1 MERLRAWLRG
11 LLELNGTPRGI
22 AGGFALG
29 VGLSLIPVPFL
40 GMVLALAA
48 APLLRANV
56 PATYLGTAVINPV
69 TGSVFY
75 FGELWLGTWLLGL
88 PLPSW
93 ATLMALDA
101 AGWWALFKSLLGPFL
116 LGAAVAIPLLSGLS
130 YGLVLVLVRAW
141 RRRWATPIQ
150 AAPTSSSAPASS
162 SASSEPAP

>member
-48 APLLRANV
+48 APLVKANV

-69 TGSVFY
+69 TGSLFY
-75 FGELWLGTWLLGL
+75 FGELWLGTLLLGL

-93 ATLMALDA
+93 ATLAALDA
-101 AGWWALFKSLLGPFL
+101 AGWWALFKALLGPFL
-116 LGAAVAIPLLSGLS
+116 LGAAVAMPVLAGLS
-130 YGLVLVLVRAW
+130 YGLVLMLVRMW
-141 RRRWATPIQ
+141 RRQRASPIVV
-150 AAPTSSSAPASS
+150 T
-162 SASSEPAP
+162 SEPATPPAATP

>member
-1 MERLRAWLRG
+1 MGRLRAWLRG

-69 TGSVFY
+69 TGSLFY

-93 ATLMALDA
+93 SALMALDA
-101 AGWWALFKSLLGPFL
+101 AGWWALFKALLGPFL
-116 LGAAVAIPLLSGLS
+116 LGAAAAIPVVSGLG
-130 YGLVLVLVRAW
+130 YALVLVLVRLW
-141 RRRWATPIQ
+141 RRRQATPV
-150 AAPTSSSAPASS
+150 AAASPGPSGGPA
-162 SASSEPAP
+162 

>member
-1 MERLRAWLRG
+1 MIGRLRSWVRG
-11 LLELNGTPRGI
+11 LLALNGTPRGI

-75 FGELWLGTWLLGL
+75 FGELWLGCWLWGL
-88 PLPSW
+88 PLPRW
-93 ATLMALDA
+93 GELVLLDGS
-101 AGWWALFKSLLGPFL
+101 GWWALVKALLGPFL
-116 LGAAVAIPLLSGLS
+116 LGAAVAIPTLAGLS
-130 YGLVLVLVRAW
+130 YVLVFALVRAW
-141 RRRWATPIQ
+141 QRRPAT
-150 AAPTSSSAPASS
+150 SAG
-162 SASSEPAP
+162 